1 MANDRKAQA
10 QNKASSGGGIRRLVP
25 LPRAPDPSAGE
36 EHRGF
41 PRSAL
46 ELKVS
51 LRRGDSD
58 DPNFAATLRSD
69 NVSMSGVFLLS
80 TFFLPLGTSFD
91 LSFKL
96 PNEDRPVLV
105 RAELVRHQHEPTSG
119 MGLHFQEFFGQTEVA
134 LARLFLDERVEAF
147 TKRYLDS
154 PRSKGLKT
162 EAERMVDALVAWELD
177 KVTTGTDP
185 WAP

>member
-10 QNKASSGGGIRRLVP
+10 QSKTASGGIRRLVP
-25 LPRAPDPSAGE
+25 VPHPPDPSVGV

-46 ELKVS
+46 ELKVA

-58 DPNFAATLRSD
+58 DPSFAATLRSE
-69 NVSMSGVFLLS
+69 NVSMSGMFLRS
-80 TFFLPLGTSFD
+80 TFFLPLGTTFD

-96 PNEDRPVLV
+96 PNEERPVLV
-105 RAELVRHQHEPTSG
+105 RAELVRHQEEPESG
-119 MGLHFQEFFGQTEVA
+119 IGLHFQEFFGQTEVA
-134 LARLFLDERVEAF
+134 LARLFLDQRVEAF

-154 PRSKGLKT
+154 PRSKGLKS